1 MKLRAPK
8 LLALTLTCLLAALVL
23 NGGSVRAAETP
34 APTAAQAAGP
44 ASADAAGGSKRGG
57 KRNVPGD
64 GSTKAARAKKPKD
77 LSFPLPPGES
87 ANGFKLP
94 QLGMAGELLSQMM
107 AAKITRLDNEH
118 VEMHETNID
127 LYHPDGKE
135 DFHVVLPDSIFN
147 LKTNVITSDH
157 SVTVRTQDFELT
169 GERMEF
175 NTVDRTGELQ
185 GHVHMVIHNFKQ
197 VAGVIPTTPAP

>member
-1 MKLRAPK
+1 MKPRATR
-8 LLALTLTCLLAALVL
+8 LLALLLTCLPVASLLQGEPAWAADTPTPTP
-23 NGGSVRAAETP
+23 GQSSSP
-34 APTAAQAAGP
+34 APT
-44 ASADAAGGSKRGG
+44 DAPKRGA
-57 KRNVPGD
+57 KRNAPAD
-64 GSTKAARAKKPKD
+64 STPKPPRVKKAKEF
-77 LSFPLPPGES
+77 SFPLPPGES
-87 ANGFKLP
+87 ANGAKIP

-107 AAKITRLDNEH
+107 AAKITRLDNER
-118 VEMHETNID
+118 VEMHETKID

-147 LKTNVITSDH
+147 LKTNVISSDH
-157 SVTVRTQDFELT
+157 PVIIRTQDFELT